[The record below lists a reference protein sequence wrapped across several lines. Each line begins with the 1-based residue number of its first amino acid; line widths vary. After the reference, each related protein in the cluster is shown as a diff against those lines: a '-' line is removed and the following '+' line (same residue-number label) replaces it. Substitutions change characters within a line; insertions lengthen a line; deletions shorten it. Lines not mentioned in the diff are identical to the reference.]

1 MRQSMCPKSPARRHP
16 ELPEPPPWAE
26 DALYVAVHAGST
38 GEPKAVV
45 GTHEGLLAR
54 ARWAAEGPMRMN
66 PSPPE
71 EDEGEESAEGEES
84 ELKAPKKSLD
94 HPRMPAHPRR
104 FRGLCD

>member
-26 DALYVAVHAGST
+26 DALYVMYTSGST

-66 PSPPE
+66 PSPPQ
-71 EDEGEESAEGEES
+71 EDG
-84 ELKAPKKSLD
+84 LVKSLNSKTPKNHWTTPVD
-94 HPRMPAHPRR
+94 ACTPASVSWT
-104 FRGLCD
+104 L